1 MPEITS
7 LSPRRREGIVAA
19 LGFLALSFVFCF
31 PAGLSTTACILSGEA
46 LASYFP
52 YLLRSFR
59 PASPQVAGP
68 WDPTILTGL
77 PQSHSPFGV
86 YYLPTVLLYAL
97 FPPAQALSLGLVFHH
112 AWAGLGTYL
121 LIRTCR
127 LSRTAAWLAGIAF
140 AFGGFMVFHRGHVP
154 IHYSAAWLPWI
165 LWGFERFRISG
176 SMFWVVATGTLMAFQ
191 ALGSLMQMIVLGGFA
206 WITFLAYYGIA
217 GPGSHC
223 GRRRFIFGGLAAC
236 LLGAIG
242 SLPQT
247 LPMLEVSHWSGYGE
261 FNPDFFN
268 SGYLKFRFLV
278 GLAGPWVLGGKFGA
292 TLPNGYWGLTEH
304 GIFYGVLPL
313 MLALVAILWLVSGRV
328 VSGEWLG
335 VTGEWLVVSG
345 RKHCLTTHHSPTHHS
360 PVQGFS
366 SRRTSSRSW

>member
-1 MPEITS
+1 MLETTGLLPKW
-7 LSPRRREGIVAA
+7 REGLVAA
-19 LGFLALSFVFCF
+19 LGFLALSLVFCF
-31 PAGLSTTACILSGEA
+31 PAGLSTTDCILSGDA

-59 PASPQVAGP
+59 PASPEVAGP

-86 YYLPTVLLYAL
+86 YYLPTILLYAL

-121 LIRTCR
+121 LIRTSR
-127 LSRTAAWLAGIAF
+127 LSRAAAWLAGIAF

-217 GPGSHC
+217 GPGEHC

-278 GLAGPWVLGGKFGA
+278 GLAGPWVLGG
-292 TLPNGYWGLTEH
+292 
-304 GIFYGVLPL
+304 
-313 MLALVAILWLVSGRV
+313 
-328 VSGEWLG
+328 
-335 VTGEWLVVSG
+335 
-345 RKHCLTTHHSPTHHS
+345 
-360 PVQGFS
+360 
-366 SRRTSSRSW
+366 